1 MSTTK
6 KITLNFFGETVTV
19 QNPKSLEALR
29 NSISSLFC
37 FSPEDAKEI
46 LLTYNEN
53 GDKLLIECDE
63 DLNAFLNSKITT
75 IDLDISQ
82 TSQLY
87 KKNLDLIKKENE
99 KDKLELDNLLKRK
112 EELDKM
118 KETQFTK
125 EKEEVNKLT
134 EKIRELNKQRNEFR
148 KIIVEGIRKINLEKR
163 EIQKKI
169 FELQKKLGLPISKPD
184 KVKHIHKPP
193 FHRAVPLPIRLDKPM
208 LFKHPRNRPFG
219 VKFGKVDFVNIPKT
233 KKENEDIK
241 NKTFDD
247 WGKILIKKSQEIA
260 NDLAEKFK
268 DIPFFN
274 QLANTINTE
283 VEKKEKK

>member
-1 MSTTK
+1 
-6 KITLNFFGETVTV
+6 
-19 QNPKSLEALR
+19 
-29 NSISSLFC
+29 
-37 FSPEDAKEI
+37 
-46 LLTYNEN
+46 
-53 GDKLLIECDE
+53 
-63 DLNAFLNSKITT
+63 
-75 IDLDISQ
+75 
-82 TSQLY
+82 
-87 KKNLDLIKKENE
+87 
-99 KDKLELDNLLKRK
+99 
-112 EELDKM
+112 M

-233 KKENEDIK
+233 QKENEDIK

-247 WGKILIKKSQEIA
+247 WGRILIKKSQEIA

-283 VEKKEKK
+283 VEKKEKKEGKGIYDFASGNRYVSEWRNGIKEGKGIWYNKDGDRYEGNYRNNNSEGKGSKPNPNRRIPY